1 MKKILF
7 NLLVTLSV
15 AAACQKNVSVVLTDH
30 SESLVG
36 KTEAMRS
43 RTSRDENSNVLWS
56 DGDQITAFLRT
67 SLGAKYQVTPV
78 SSGKTAA
85 VFTKKSLAGDDNLF
99 AGVELEHNI
108 ALYPF
113 ADDTYVE
120 KSGENYNVT
129 SKLPSIQTYAAESFS
144 NGAFPMVAVS
154 ENNELTFKN
163 VCGAIRLQLKGTQT
177 IKSIVIEGKNNEKLS
192 GAAIVTAYPSG
203 LAPAITMSAYAS
215 TSVTLACGEGVQL
228 TEGTATDFIIA
239 LPPVLFSKGFTVKVT
254 DSESRTYTV
263 EAVKDITVQR
273 SLIRDT
279 PVVKL
284 EEAGG
289 DPDDEEDEEDEE
301 DVIPVLDIQG
311 LKTSLFLQQSYTY
324 TLTAEVMPLEATYKT
339 LTWSSSAPLVA
350 TVDQNG
356 VVTAVSDGKAVIT
369 VEAGGIISTCSVT
382 VYSLATATADYV
394 DEYGVNHGKGIV
406 MGPHVWAPVNC
417 GYHATEYPYGK
428 LYQWGRKYG
437 QGLGGVRDAHE
448 PVLIEN
454 SVDLDIGQNKALA
467 NYFFGVGSYNWLST
481 SNYELWNCGTKSSP
495 VKTGYDPCPEG
506 WRVPTN
512 EELRDLAVFDYD
524 FTTNEGL
531 TGMLFYDVQ
540 LLDSQVFM
548 PASGYRSCDD
558 GSLKNVFYGHYWS
571 SSPGGLGVYVLSFS
585 NNSLSLPSGYL
596 NSCDRANGLSVR
608 CLQE

>member
-36 KTEAMRS
+36 KMEAMQS
-43 RTSRDENSNVLWS
+43 TKTSMDENNNVLWS

-85 VFTKKSLAGDDNLF
+85 VFTKKSLTGDDNLF

-163 VCGAIRLQLKGTQT
+163 VCGAIKLQLKGTQT
-177 IKSIVIEGKNNEKLS
+177 IKSIVIEGKNKEKLS
-192 GAAIVTAYPSG
+192 GAATVTAYPSG
-203 LAPAITMSAYAS
+203 LAPAITMSADAS
-215 TSVTLACGEGVQL
+215 TSVTLACGDGVQL
-228 TEGTATDFIIA
+228 TENAATDFIIA
-239 LPPVLFSKGFTVKVT
+239 LPPVLFSKGFTVKVA
-254 DSESRTYTV
+254 DSDSRTYTV
-263 EAVKDITVQR
+263 ETDKANTVLR
-273 SLIRDT
+273 SSILVM

-289 DPDDEEDEEDEE
+289 APEEDE
-301 DVIPVLDIQG
+301 DVIPVFKIVMV
-311 LKTSLFLQQSYTY
+311 KTSLKLPPEASY

-339 LTWSSSAPLVA
+339 LTWSSSAPYVA

-356 VVTAVSDGKAVIT
+356 VVTAVSDGEAVIT
-369 VEAGGIISTCSVT
+369 AEAGGVTSTCSVT
-382 VYSLATATADYV
+382 VFSPATATADYV
-394 DEYGVNHGKGIV
+394 DEYGVNHGKGV
-406 MGPHVWAPVNC
+406 VLGRHVWAPVNC

-437 QGLGGVRDAHE
+437 QGLGGEYDAHE
-448 PVLIEN
+448 PVLIEGPF
-454 SVDLDIGQNKALA
+454 DLDAGQNKALA
-467 NYFFGVGSYNWLST
+467 NYFFYGIGDWLST
-481 SNYELWNCGTKSSP
+481 RDSKLWNSGTESSP
-495 VKTGYDPCPEG
+495 IKTDYDPCPEG
-506 WRVPTN
+506 WRVPTTV
-512 EELRDLAVFDYD
+512 ELSDLASIRSD
-524 FTTNEGL
+524 FTYDAGL
-531 TGMLFYDVQ
+531 RGMWFSGGGYDVK
-540 LLDSQVFM
+540 LSDSQVFL
-548 PASGYRSCDD
+548 PASGFRSNYD
-558 GSLKNVFYGHYWS
+558 GGLANVGYYGSYWS
-571 SSPGGLGVYVLSFS
+571 ASPHSSSVFFLYFDYNGNVIPS
-585 NNSLSLPSGYL
+585 NYNNRAFGY
-596 NSCDRANGLSVR
+596 SVR
-608 CLQE
+608 CLQESK

>member
-15 AAACQKNVSVVLTDH
+15 VAACQKNESVVLTNC

-36 KTEAMRS
+36 KMETMQS
-43 RTSRDENSNVLWS
+43 TKTSMDENNNVLWS
-56 DGDQITAFLRT
+56 NGDQITAFLRT
-67 SLGAKYQVTPV
+67 SLGAKYQVTPA
-78 SSGKTAA
+78 SSGKTTAVF
-85 VFTKKSLAGDDNLF
+85 VFTKRLLTDDENHI

-113 ADDTYVE
+113 IDDAYVE
-120 KSGENYNVT
+120 KSGENYKVT
-129 SKLPSIQTYAAESFS
+129 SKLPSIQTYVAESFS

-154 ENNELTFKN
+154 ENNELMFKN
-163 VCGAIRLQLKGTQT
+163 VCGAIKLQLKGTQT

-192 GAAIVTAYPSG
+192 GAATVTAYPSG
-203 LAPAITMSAYAS
+203 LAPVITMSADAS
-215 TSVTLACGEGVQL
+215 TSVTLDCGDGVQL

-239 LPPVLFSKGFTVKVT
+239 LPPVLFGKGFIVT
-254 DSESRTYTV
+254 ITDLDNKTYTV
-263 EAVKDITVQR
+263 ETDKANTVLR
-273 SLIRDT
+273 SSILVM

-289 DPDDEEDEEDEE
+289 DPEDEE

-382 VYSLATATADYV
+382 VYSPATATADYV
-394 DEYGVNHGKGIV
+394 DEYGVNHGKGIAL
-406 MGPHVWAPVNC
+406 GPHVWAPVNC

-437 QGLGGVRDAHE
+437 QGLGGVYDAHE

-454 SVDLDIGQNKALA
+454 PVDLDIGQNKAMA
-467 NYFFGVGSYNWLST
+467 NYFFRDSNDWLST

-512 EELRDLAVFDYD
+512 EELGDLAVFDYD

-540 LLDSQVFM
+540 LLDSQVFL
-548 PASGYRSCDD
+548 PASGYRSGWGDSLRWVRSD
-558 GSLKNVFYGHYWS
+558 GYYWS
-571 SSPGGLGVYVLSFS
+571 SSYGGFGAYLLSF
-585 NNSLSLPSGYL
+585 NNNNLDLPFGDL
-596 NSCDRANGLSVR
+596 NSGSRVHGLSVR

>member
-15 AAACQKNVSVVLTDH
+15 VAACHKNESVVLTNC

-36 KTEAMRS
+36 KMETMQS
-43 RTSRDENSNVLWS
+43 TKTSMDENNNVLWS
-56 DGDQITAFLRT
+56 NGDQITAFLRT
-67 SLGAKYQVTPV
+67 SLGAKYQVTPA
-78 SSGKTAA
+78 SSGKTTA
-85 VFTKKSLAGDDNLF
+85 VFTKRSLTDDENHI

-113 ADDTYVE
+113 IDDAYVE
-120 KSGENYNVT
+120 KSGENYKVT
-129 SKLPSIQTYAAESFS
+129 SKLPSIQTYVAESFS
-144 NGAFPMVAVS
+144 NSAFPMVAVS

-163 VCGAIRLQLKGTQT
+163 VCGAIKLQLKGTQT
-177 IKSIVIEGKNNEKLS
+177 IKTIVIEGKNNEKLS
-192 GAAIVTAYPSG
+192 GAATVTAYPSG
-203 LAPAITMSAYAS
+203 LAPAITMSPDAS
-215 TSVTLACGEGVQL
+215 TSVTLACGDGVQL
-228 TEGTATDFIIA
+228 TENAATDFIIA

-254 DSESRTYTV
+254 DSDSRTYTV
-263 EAVKDITVQR
+263 ETDKANTVLR
-273 SLIRDT
+273 SSILVM

-284 EEAGG
+284 GEAGG
-289 DPDDEEDEEDEE
+289 DPEDEE

-382 VYSLATATADYV
+382 VYSPATATADYV
-394 DEYGVNHGKGIV
+394 DEYGVNHGKGIAL
-406 MGPHVWAPVNC
+406 GPHVWAPVNC

-437 QGLGGVRDAHE
+437 QGLGGVYDAHE

-454 SVDLDIGQNKALA
+454 PVDLDIGQNKAMA
-467 NYFFGVGSYNWLST
+467 NYFFRDSNDWLST

-512 EELRDLAVFDYD
+512 EELGDLAVFDYD

-540 LLDSQVFM
+540 LLDSQVFL
-548 PASGYRSCDD
+548 PASGYRSGWGDSLRWVRSD
-558 GSLKNVFYGHYWS
+558 GYYWS
-571 SSPGGLGVYVLSFS
+571 SSYGGFGAYLLSF
-585 NNSLSLPSGYL
+585 NNNNLDLPFGDL
-596 NSCDRANGLSVR
+596 NSGSRVHGLSVR

>member
-15 AAACQKNVSVVLTDH
+15 VAACQKNESVVLTNR

-36 KTEAMRS
+36 KMETMQS
-43 RTSRDENSNVLWS
+43 TKTSMDENNNVLWS
-56 DGDQITAFLRT
+56 NGDQITAFLRT
-67 SLGAKYQVTPV
+67 SLGAKYQVTPA
-78 SSGKTAA
+78 SSGKTTA
-85 VFTKKSLAGDDNLF
+85 VFTKRSLTDDENHI

-113 ADDTYVE
+113 IDDAYVE
-120 KSGENYNVT
+120 KSGENYKVT
-129 SKLPSIQTYAAESFS
+129 SKLPSIQTYVAESFS
-144 NGAFPMVAVS
+144 NSAFPMVAVS

-163 VCGAIRLQLKGTQT
+163 VCGAIKLQLKGTQT
-177 IKSIVIEGKNNEKLS
+177 IKTIVIEGKNGEMLS
-192 GAAIVTAYPSG
+192 GVATVTAYPSG
-203 LAPAITMSAYAS
+203 LAPVITMSADAS
-215 TSVTLACGEGVQL
+215 TSVTLDCGDGVQL

-239 LPPVLFSKGFTVKVT
+239 LPPVLFGKGFIVT
-254 DSESRTYTV
+254 ITDLDNKTYTV
-263 EAVKDITVQR
+263 ETDKANTVLR
-273 SLIRDT
+273 SSILVM

-284 EEAGG
+284 GEAGG
-289 DPDDEEDEEDEE
+289 DPDDEE

-356 VVTAVSDGKAVIT
+356 VVMAVSDGKAVIT

-382 VYSLATATADYV
+382 VYSPATATADYV
-394 DEYGVNHGKGIV
+394 DEYGVNHGKGIAL
-406 MGPHVWAPVNC
+406 GPHVWAPVNC

-437 QGLGGVRDAHE
+437 QGLGGVYDAHE

-454 SVDLDIGQNKALA
+454 PVDLDIGQNKAMA
-467 NYFFGVGSYNWLST
+467 NYFFRDSNDWLST
-481 SNYELWNCGTKSSP
+481 SNYELWNFGTKSSP

-512 EELRDLAVFDYD
+512 EELGDLAVFDYD

-540 LLDSQVFM
+540 LLDSQVFL
-548 PASGYRSCDD
+548 PASGYRSGWGDSLRWVRSD
-558 GSLKNVFYGHYWS
+558 GYYWS
-571 SSPGGLGVYVLSFS
+571 SSYGGFGAYLLSF
-585 NNSLSLPSGYL
+585 NNNNLDLPFGDL
-596 NSCDRANGLSVR
+596 NSGSRVHGLSVR